1 MLHPAVSYFFHHKSN
16 SWDVWKNLQKYWG
29 RSDKSPWPCFTVF
42 SFLKAYEVFY
52 IWKCFLFLYIYI
64 VFKCIFLYY
73 NTQGGNIVKYC
84 NFCVCQLVKYL
95 GKNIWGFKNSIFFSL
110 YRTKNGGTY
119 WTILYCCI
127 PNIHTDPT
135 TTEEMYCKYEY
146 TSLFPS
152 VFWVCFSVHCLAH
165 HFYHSPLLHFSTTA
179 IYNFYYCSMCKI
191 IY

>member
-1 MLHPAVSYFFHHKSN
+1 MYEKTCKSIEDEVTKAPGLVLLFSHSLKPMRSFTFGSVFF
-16 SWDVWKNLQKYWG
+16 
-29 RSDKSPWPCFTVF
+29 
-42 SFLKAYEVFY
+42 
-52 IWKCFLFLYIYI
+52 YIYI

-84 NFCVCQLVKYL
+84 NCCVCQLVKYL

-135 TTEEMYCKYEY
+135 TTEEMYCKYGY